1 MSLFFH
7 ALSSA
12 IPAHL
17 TVARRMFEVWAFII
31 TLPSLLLTG
40 RFVFFLT
47 PRTVLTFL
55 LLIIEH
61 R

>member
-31 TLPSLLLTG
+31 TLPSLLTG